1 MRIKSLAKRVIK
13 APFNFVKWVALV
25 SSVPSYYRSQR
36 IKLKQLRKQ
45 YGNKPIRVGFLGYL
59 DGPSCDIF
67 TDLYRQFKKDS
78 NFTCEVVAVP
88 YTHDEKDKM
97 IHKFDVAVNYLKSL
111 GIDALPGYD
120 KAKDCFIDYSGRFD
134 IVFFEIEYDWVDPLF
149 KVNNFKDTVS
159 FIIPYGQYLADN
171 INAHLSFP
179 MMSQVYN
186 VFPTSVAVGKMMKKY
201 SKIFGIN
208 ICKEYLGN
216 PKIDRF
222 FDKSITPVDVWSKSK
237 PTQKRII
244 WAPHH
249 TWADYS
255 NFPKYAEYMLQLA
268 EDHKEDLFIAIKP
281 HPALKDSLKGIN
293 GWSEDEIAT
302 YYNRWKNGTNTDLFE
317 GAWFDLFKTS
327 DAMLLDSI
335 GFMLE
340 YSLSGKPACVLY
352 KLNKRGKRM
361 MNFSDCGEQIY
372 ELLYHAKDEPE
383 IEEFVNMI
391 LNSDDNKKLLRDKYI
406 EDNYLPPY
414 HKKGSENIYDYIVK
428 LLS

>member
-1 MRIKSLAKRVIK
+1 MVRRVVK
-13 APFNFVKWVALV
+13 APFNFVKWVALT

-36 IKLKQLRKQ
+36 KKLTQLREQ
-45 YGNKPIRVGFLGYL
+45 YGTHPIRVGFLGYL

-67 TDLYRQFKKDS
+67 TDLYRQFEKDC

-97 IHKFDVAVNYLKSL
+97 IKKFNVAVNYLKTI
-111 GIDALPGYD
+111 GIEALPGYD
-120 KAKDCFIDYSGRFD
+120 KENDRFVDYSGRFD

-149 KVNNFKDTVS
+149 KVNNFKDAVS

-186 VFPTSVAVGKMMKKY
+186 VFPTSVAVGKMMKTY
-201 SKIFGIN
+201 SKVWGFN

-216 PKIDRF
+216 PKIDKF
-222 FDKSITPVDVWSKSK
+222 FNPLIQPVDVWKKTKSN
-237 PTQKRII
+237 QKRII

-249 TWADYS
+249 TWANYS
-255 NFPKYAEYMLQLA
+255 NFPKYAEYMLELA
-268 EDHKEDLFIAIKP
+268 EKHKNDLFIAIKP

-293 GWSEDEIAT
+293 GWTESQIDSYFDKWRDGE
-302 YYNRWKNGTNTDLFE
+302 NTALFE
-317 GAWFDLFKTS
+317 GAWFDLFMTS

-352 KLNKRGKRM
+352 KLDKSGKRM
-361 MNFSDCGEQIY
+361 MNFSDCGEQMY
-372 ELLYHAKDEPE
+372 ETLYHAKDESE
-383 IEEFVNMI
+383 IEAFVEMI
-391 LNSDDNKKLLRDKYI
+391 LKSEDKKKPLRDKYI
-406 EDNYLPPY
+406 EDNYRPPY
-414 HKKGSENIYDYIVK
+414 NKLGFENIYDYIIK

>member
-1 MRIKSLAKRVIK
+1 
-13 APFNFVKWVALV
+13 
-25 SSVPSYYRSQR
+25 
-36 IKLKQLRKQ
+36 
-45 YGNKPIRVGFLGYL
+45 
-59 DGPSCDIF
+59 
-67 TDLYRQFKKDS
+67 
-78 NFTCEVVAVP
+78 
-88 YTHDEKDKM
+88 
-97 IHKFDVAVNYLKSL
+97 
-111 GIDALPGYD
+111 
-120 KAKDCFIDYSGRFD
+120 
-134 IVFFEIEYDWVDPLF
+134 
-149 KVNNFKDTVS
+149 
-159 FIIPYGQYLADN
+159 
-171 INAHLSFP
+171 
-179 MMSQVYN
+179 
-186 VFPTSVAVGKMMKKY
+186 MKKY

-281 HPALKDSLKGIN
+281 HPALKDSLKGVN
-293 GWSEDEIAT
+293 GWSEDDINT
-302 YYNRWKNGTNTDLFE
+302 YFNRWKNGTNTDLFE

-391 LNSDDNKKLLRDKYI
+391 LNADDNKKLLRDKYI